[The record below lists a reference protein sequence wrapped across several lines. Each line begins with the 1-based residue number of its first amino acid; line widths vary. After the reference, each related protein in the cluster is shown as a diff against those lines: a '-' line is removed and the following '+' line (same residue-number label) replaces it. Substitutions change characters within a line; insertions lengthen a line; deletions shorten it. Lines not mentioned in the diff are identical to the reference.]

1 MSPEGSGAVST
12 RRACVQ
18 AATHVLVLHHKGGV
32 RARALLVLAPLSGC
46 GSAEVWEDPED
57 KGDMKTLQADV
68 HVVAALAADLLTQG
82 VASLDADEG
91 GDVQE
96 EAVFAASLVSEIAR
110 FLVDDR
116 VRSLSCYTWAFTPFT
131 VLGIL

>member
-1 MSPEGSGAVST
+1 
-12 RRACVQ
+12 
-18 AATHVLVLHHKGGV
+18 
-32 RARALLVLAPLSGC
+32 
-46 GSAEVWEDPED
+46 
-57 KGDMKTLQADV
+57 MKNIQADAD
-68 HVVAALAADLLTQG
+68 VVAALAAGLLTQG

-96 EAVFAASLVSEIAR
+96 EVVFAVSLVSEIAR

-116 VRSLSCYTWAFTPFT
+116 VRFLSCYAGAFTPVT